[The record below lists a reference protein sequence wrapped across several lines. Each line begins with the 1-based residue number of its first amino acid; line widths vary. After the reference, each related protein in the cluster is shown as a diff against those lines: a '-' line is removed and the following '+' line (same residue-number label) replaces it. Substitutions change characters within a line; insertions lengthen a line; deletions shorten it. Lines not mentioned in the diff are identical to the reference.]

1 MITSFYLLILFLQK
15 VAELWVPL
23 CYYASA
29 LYLAVIFGGQ
39 VTIISFHAII
49 ILELSKKIINY
60 WIYHRYVHK
69 YVFSPLFKGVHVH
82 ATKI

>member
-1 MITSFYLLILFLQK
+1 MIAINVIFQK

-39 VTIISFHAII
+39 VNSVEYKRQF
-49 ILELSKKIINY
+49 LYEFNRYKRINN
-60 WIYHRYVHK
+60 
-69 YVFSPLFKGVHVH
+69 SQ
-82 ATKI
+82 

>member
-1 MITSFYLLILFLQK
+1 MYIILRLMITSFYLLILFLQK

-49 ILELSKKIINY
+49 ILE
-60 WIYHRYVHK
+60 
-69 YVFSPLFKGVHVH
+69 FKLLD
-82 ATKI
+82 IP

>member
-1 MITSFYLLILFLQK
+1 MYIILRLIITSFYLLILFLQK

-49 ILELSKKIINY
+49 ILE
-60 WIYHRYVHK
+60 
-69 YVFSPLFKGVHVH
+69 FKLLD
-82 ATKI
+82 IP

>member
-1 MITSFYLLILFLQK
+1 MIAINIIFQK

-39 VTIISFHAII
+39 VNSVEYKRQICMNLNIKGVIISNEI
-49 ILELSKKIINY
+49 
-60 WIYHRYVHK
+60 
-69 YVFSPLFKGVHVH
+69 
-82 ATKI
+82 